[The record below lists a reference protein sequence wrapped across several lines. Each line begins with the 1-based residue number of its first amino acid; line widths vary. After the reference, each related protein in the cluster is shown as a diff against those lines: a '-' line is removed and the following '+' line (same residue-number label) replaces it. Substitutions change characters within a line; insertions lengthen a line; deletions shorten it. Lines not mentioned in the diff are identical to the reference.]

1 MVKNRK
7 KPLNKGGVYLS
18 KSTNTEQNFILL
30 EKASTILDVSEKF
43 LKRCIKVGVGNYK
56 IQEKNIYVDIKS
68 IKNFLS
74 LKETADILSVSPR
87 TIRRY
92 TKRTEGKKL
101 KSHQF
106 QKDFAYQ
113 LSDIEK
119 FIKESVYED

>member
-1 MVKNRK
+1 M
-7 KPLNKGGVYLS
+7 S
-18 KSTNTEQNFILL
+18 KLTKTEKEFILL
-30 EKASTILDVSEKF
+30 EEASTLLDVSEKF
-43 LKRCIKVGVGNYK
+43 LKRCIKVGVGEYK
-56 IQEKNIYVDIKS
+56 IENKKIYININS

-92 TKRTEGKKL
+92 TKRNDGKKL

-113 LSDIEK
+113 LSDIEN
-119 FIKESVYED
+119 FIKESVYKD

>member
-1 MVKNRK
+1 MSKLTNQDK
-7 KPLNKGGVYLS
+7 K
-18 KSTNTEQNFILL
+18 FITL

-43 LKRCIKVGVGNYK
+43 LKRCIKVGVGDYIIKDKK
-56 IQEKNIYVDIKS
+56 ISVDINS

-74 LKETADILSVSPR
+74 LKETADVLSVSPR

-119 FIKESVYED
+119 FIEESVYKDED